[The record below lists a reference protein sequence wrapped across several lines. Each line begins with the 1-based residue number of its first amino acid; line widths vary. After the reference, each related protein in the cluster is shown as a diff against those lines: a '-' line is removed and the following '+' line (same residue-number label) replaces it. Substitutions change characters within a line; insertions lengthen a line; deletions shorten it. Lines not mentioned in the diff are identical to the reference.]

1 MNWYY
6 VMLQS
11 YERYISVNFSQVYRF
26 TQNFFMCKERTCNLV
41 FIICSLVVGIV
52 CVANKEKL
60 EWKLHFVLNLIARTL
75 KIAF

>member
-26 TQNFFMCKERTCNLV
+26 TQNFFTCKVRNLV
-41 FIICSLVVGIV
+41 FIIRSLVVGIV